1 MSTAKHLRTGAV
13 LVALAMAATP
23 AAFAQIKPA
32 GFTEGI
38 VRAVDTE
45 TRTLTVGAE
54 TYYVRGNTTT
64 SLAHVH
70 RGDEVELTYI
80 VEGNRWIALDVKK
93 TGKRGGILI
102 FQYPDPDRY

>member
-1 MSTAKHLRTGAV
+1 MSALKHLRAGAL
-13 LVALAMAATP
+13 LVALASAVSP

-38 VRAVDTE
+38 VRSVDTE

-64 SLAHVH
+64 NLAQVH

-93 TGKRGGILI
+93 TGKRGGITL
-102 FQYPDPDRY
+102 FQYP